1 MAVVH
6 ALLPFVGGWI
16 RDALFVQSLCDAEYA
31 RAGEKPV
38 ENIADNG
45 GSRFVDQQAA
55 VVVGVFAVAVGRE
68 RADKFALP
76 ALEIERSADF
86 IGDIVRVL
94 VIEDVA
100 ERHDQAVCRARVGN
114 AVDVL
119 AQRDEPHVQQRKRV
133 LKVLADLDVVASQSG

>member
-1 MAVVH
+1 MVVVH

-31 RAGEKPV
+31 RAADEPV
-38 ENIADNG
+38 ENIAHDRG
-45 GSRFVDQQAA
+45 GRLVDQQTA
-55 VVVGVFAVAVGRE
+55 VVIRVFAVAVGRE
-68 RADKFALP
+68 RADEFALP

-114 AVDVL
+114 AVDAL
-119 AQRDEPHVQQRKRV
+119 AQRDEPHVQQRKNV
-133 LKVLADLDVVASQSG
+133 L

>member
-1 MAVVH
+1 M
-6 ALLPFVGGWI
+6 
-16 RDALFVQSLCDAEYA
+16 
-31 RAGEKPV
+31 
-38 ENIADNG
+38 
-45 GSRFVDQQAA
+45 
-55 VVVGVFAVAVGRE
+55 VVGVFAVAVGRE
-68 RADKFALP
+68 RANEFALA
-76 ALEIERSADF
+76 ALQVKRSADF

-114 AVDVL
+114 AVDAL